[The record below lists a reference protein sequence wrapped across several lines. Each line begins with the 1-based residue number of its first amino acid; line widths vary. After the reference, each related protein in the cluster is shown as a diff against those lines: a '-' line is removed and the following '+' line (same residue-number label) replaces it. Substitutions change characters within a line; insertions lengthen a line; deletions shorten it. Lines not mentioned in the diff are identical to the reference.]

1 MKVYVTIGIPCSDK
15 QFIANA
21 ISEKTGAIIIDTKS
35 IRILRDLTGG
45 CSSYDVYST
54 MYKFARGFLNNGK
67 DIVLCASFSSKKIR
81 KHIFRN
87 LYNLDCE
94 FIAVVKKV
102 SLGIA
107 LNKSMEI
114 NIPREIVERHFRN
127 FSIPKIKEGFNKIII
142 L

>member
-1 MKVYVTIGIPCSDK
+1 MKVYVTVGIPCSDK

-21 ISEKTGAIIIDTKS
+21 IREKTGAVIIDTKS
-35 IRILRDLTGG
+35 IRT
-45 CSSYDVYST
+45 SPYYNSYDVYSV
-54 MYKFARGFLNNGK
+54 MYELAHRFLHDKK
-67 DIVLCASFSSKKIR
+67 DIILCASFSSKKIR
-81 KHIFRN
+81 KHIFQN

-102 SLGIA
+102 PLGIA

-114 NIPREIVERHFRN
+114 NIPRKIVERHYRN
-127 FSIPKIKEGFNKIII
+127 FSIPKIKEGFDKVII